1 MRCFPRRSS
10 AMLLCIA
17 LSASGSVSC
26 SADAPKSCPPV
37 PSPLYESAGSCLRF
51 GISTPNGPV
60 AGAETAA
67 VTDSVGVV
75 PSVLLSFHD
84 FADIPPIG
92 QLNSVAETGAD
103 SVLTW
108 EPWRH
113 VGGEDYDREA
123 FPMAAIAAGAFD
135 DYLYRWADELVAHGS
150 TVYLRFAHEP
160 NGTWYP
166 WSPAGGTE
174 PETYVAA
181 WRHVHDLFAS
191 KGASNVKWVWAPNVP
206 VPQEDRPMRQWYP
219 GDDYVDVL
227 GVDGYNW
234 GTSTP
239 EQSWIGP
246 SDLFDSSLDA
256 LRAISSDKPI
266 LITEVGSAEAGG
278 SKADWIAELIPYLVE
293 QPNVAGFVW
302 FDQDKETDWRLSSS
316 AEAAAAMARA
326 LGKAGLS

>member
-1 MRCFPRRSS
+1 MRWFPRRSS
-10 AMLLCIA
+10 VMLLCIA

-37 PSPLYESAGSCLRF
+37 PSPLYESAGACLRF
-51 GISTPNGPV
+51 GISTPNGPF

-67 VTDSVGVV
+67 VIDSVGVV

-84 FADIPPIG
+84 FTDIPPIG

-135 DYLYRWADELVAHGS
+135 SYLYRWADEFVAHGS

-166 WSPAGGTE
+166 WSSAGGTD

-206 VPQEDRPMRQWYP
+206 VSQEDRPMRQ
-219 GDDYVDVL
+219 
-227 GVDGYNW
+227 

-278 SKADWIAELIPYLVE
+278 SKADWIAELIPYLDE
-293 QPNVAGFVW
+293 QPNVAGFIW
-302 FDQDKETDWRLSSS
+302 FDHDKETDWRLSSS